1 MNEVDIIKGVETLK
15 AMAEN
20 LKSVIVFC
28 ENNNISEMFPFTEQM
43 QNSCS
48 ILTDIMEKAF
58 TNMIAEKER
67 LEDDGK

>member
-1 MNEVDIIKGVETLK
+1 MSEVDIIKGVETLK

-28 ENNNISEMFPFTEQM
+28 ENNNISEMLPFIEQM
-43 QNSCS
+43 ENGCS

-58 TNMIAEKER
+58 TNMIVEKER

>member
-20 LKSVIVFC
+20 LKSVIIFC
-28 ENNNISEMFPFTEQM
+28 EDSNISEMLPFIEQM
-43 QNSCS
+43 ENSCS